1 MAETFTRK
9 KIEVSI
15 ELASNTQTNQPNTFA
30 GTGANTDTITDK
42 RMSVRIQNSG
52 APSNSAAQVTIY
64 GMTESVMNQLST
76 LGMVLNLVP
85 KNILTVKAGDDVVGM
100 TSVFR
105 GTIVAA
111 YADMAA
117 APDVPFIL
125 DCQSGLA
132 EATGNVQPT
141 SYKGSV
147 PVSTIMSGFARQMN
161 VGFENNGVDA
171 TLTNPYYRGSLD
183 AQLKQAAKEAGINA
197 EIVNGNVLA
206 IWPRFGSRT
215 SVTKIPIIAAPP
227 NGSMIGRPSFTQQ
240 GIFVR
245 NLFLPEIAFGAK
257 VEVRTNERALAKANG
272 QWTVYK
278 LDLALDS
285 QVPKGRWD
293 SSLYCYNQDSP
304 NPVIVPPR

>member
-1 MAETFTRK
+1 MPETFSRK
-9 KIEVSI
+9 QIEVSI
-15 ELASNTQTNQPNTFA
+15 ELAADTQTNQPNTFA
-30 GTGANTDTITDK
+30 GTGADTTTIRDK

-52 APSNSAAQVTIY
+52 APSNSSAQVSIY

-85 KNILTVKAGDDVVGM
+85 KNVLTVKAGDDQVGL
-100 TSVFR
+100 TTVFR
-105 GTIVAA
+105 GTIVSA

-132 EATGNVQPT
+132 EATSNVPPT

-161 VGFENNGVDA
+161 VGFENNGVD
-171 TLTNPYYRGSLD
+171 TVLINPYYRGSLD
-183 AQLKQAAKEAGINA
+183 QQRQQCARDAGINA
-197 EIVNGNVLA
+197 EVVNGNVLA

-215 SVTKIPIIAAPP
+215 SLSKIPLIAAPP
-227 NGSMIGRPSFTQQ
+227 DGAMIGRPSFTQQ
-240 GIFVR
+240 GILVR
-245 NLFLPEIAFGAK
+245 NLFNPEIAFGGK
-257 VEVRTNERALAKANG
+257 VEIRTRERALSKANG

-278 LDLALDS
+278 LDLALDA
-285 QVPKGRWD
+285 QVPKGQWA
-293 SSLYCYNQDSP
+293 STLYCYNQGSP
-304 NPVIVPPR
+304 NPVILPPK

>member
-1 MAETFTRK
+1 MPESFTRK
-9 KIEVSI
+9 RIEVSI

-30 GTGANTDTITDK
+30 ATGADTTTITDK

-52 APSNSAAQVTIY
+52 APSNSAAQVSIF
-64 GMTESVMNQLST
+64 GMTESTMNQLST

-85 KNILTVKAGDDVVGM
+85 KNILTVKAGDDAVGM
-100 TSVFR
+100 TTVFR
-105 GTIVAA
+105 GTIVSA

-132 EATGNVQPT
+132 EATGNVIPT

-147 PVSTIMSGFARQMN
+147 PVATIMSGFARQMN
-161 VGFENNGVDA
+161 VGFENNGVDV
-171 TLTNPYYRGSLD
+171 TLNNPYYRGSVD
-183 AQLKQAAKEAGINA
+183 AQLKQCAKEANINA

-215 SVTKIPIIAAPP
+215 SITRIPLIAAPP
-227 NGSMIGRPSFTQQ
+227 DGAMIGRPSFTQQ
-240 GIFVR
+240 GIMVR
-245 NLFLPEIAFGAK
+245 NLFNPEIAFGAK
-257 VEVRTNERALAKANG
+257 VEIRTREAALAKANG
-272 QWTVYK
+272 QWTIYK
-278 LDLALDS
+278 LDLALDA
-285 QVPKGRWD
+285 QLPKGQW
-293 SSLYCYNQDSP
+293 SSTLYCYNQDSP